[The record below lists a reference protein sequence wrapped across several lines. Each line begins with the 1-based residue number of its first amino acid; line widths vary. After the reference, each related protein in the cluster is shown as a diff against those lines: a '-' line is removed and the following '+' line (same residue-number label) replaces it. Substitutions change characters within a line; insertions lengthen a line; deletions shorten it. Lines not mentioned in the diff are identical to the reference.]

1 MSAKKKQNTEIRDT
15 YENRDRI
22 HLVMVGLTVL
32 FIILSVGILVCIGHI
47 QATYNVDKRVIN
59 LFRPRPDRYV
69 EEPRR
74 GRILAEDGRPL
85 AITAPKY
92 DIYMDCTVRKTE
104 FKEID
109 LKEAR
114 RIQRL
119 KEQGKDAPQPEKKG
133 EAAEKLWRAKAD
145 TLSRELARLFP
156 AKPASQYYSEIT
168 NGRENGKKHIL
179 IQKNVDHGTLNVLK
193 TLPLFR
199 EGPYKGGII
208 AEKHDERIY
217 PYDTLARRVIGYVR
231 EQNRKGVEG
240 AFDYVL
246 HGTEGVE
253 WRRVTDDR
261 KYIRDFDSTTVKAVD
276 GCDVRTTLNVDFQE
290 IADRALRRQIADD
303 PQIRAGIAVLMEVET
318 GAIRAMVN
326 LSRDTIPG
334 SKLWERDNLVLKE
347 VGEQGSVMKTVTL
360 LSLVEDGH
368 VKNLE
373 ETIPTNH
380 GVVPGY
386 NQDVHILEYEHNTGR
401 REITVKHGFEISS
414 NYVFTY
420 LPEKY
425 YGNNPQEFFD
435 HIYAYR
441 LGEKFDF
448 DLDGLGT
455 PVVNRPGTKGW
466 SRTTLGTTAYGYGM
480 SVTPLHVVTF
490 YNAIANKGR
499 MMKPYV
505 VESVEKD
512 GKVITAFGPSVL
524 NTICTPATA
533 DTVTRALRSV
543 VNDGTARVRLKGAV
557 LPVAGKTGTAQV
569 VLTPDERKGSS
580 DPYHDPWGRK
590 KNQGTFVGF
599 FPAGPGDTPK
609 YTILVTV
616 YSYLSGASFYGGTK
630 PAQAV
635 RDIVDEIHA
644 IDDTWSN
651 SISTTGSL
659 PTMAA
664 RNAAMED
671 GKTPDLKGFA
681 LMDALYAV
689 ENAGYKCVYEGTGH
703 VKEQTP
709 AAGAAIKK
717 GGTIRL
723 TLK

>member
-1 MSAKKKQNTEIRDT
+1 MSAKKKQKTEIRDT
-15 YENRDRI
+15 FENRDRI
-22 HLVMVGLTVL
+22 HLVMVGLTTL

-47 QATYNVDKRVIN
+47 QATYSVDRKVIN
-59 LFRPRPDRYV
+59 LFRPRPDKYV
-69 EEPRR
+69 EEPKR

-85 AITAPKY
+85 AITAPQY
-92 DIYMDCTVRKTE
+92 DIYMDCTVRKSE
-104 FKEID
+104 FEEID
-109 LKEAR
+109 RKEAR
-114 RIQRL
+114 RIERL
-119 KEQGKDAPQPEKKG
+119 KKEGKEAPAPQYKG
-133 EAAEKLWRAKAD
+133 AAAEKAWQAKAD
-145 TLSRELARLFP
+145 SLARELARLFP
-156 AKPASQYYSEIT
+156 AKSASQYLGDIL
-168 NGRENGKKHIL
+168 NGRENGKKHVL
-179 IQKNVDHGTLNVLK
+179 IRKNVDHATLNILK

-199 EGPYKGGII
+199 EGAYKGGLI
-208 AEKHDERIY
+208 AEEHDERIY
-217 PYDTLARRVIGYVR
+217 PYDTLARRVIGYVK
-231 EQNRKGVEG
+231 EQNRIGIEG
-240 AFDYVL
+240 TYDYEL

-276 GCDVRTTLNVDFQE
+276 GNDVRTTLNIDFQD

-368 VKNLE
+368 VHNLE

-380 GVVPGY
+380 GAVPGY
-386 NQDVHILEYEHNTGR
+386 NQDVHILDYERQTGR
-401 REITVKHGFEISS
+401 SEITVKHGFEISS

-425 YGNNPQEFFD
+425 YGANPQEFFD

-499 MMKPYV
+499 MMKPYL

-512 GKVITAFGPSVL
+512 GKVLKEYGPSVL
-524 NTICTPATA
+524 NNICTRATA
-533 DTVTRALRSV
+533 DTVTRALKAV
-543 VNDGTARVRLKGAV
+543 VNEGTATRLKNAK
-557 LPVAGKTGTAQV
+557 LTVAGKTGTAQV
-569 VLTPDERKGSS
+569 VLTPKERKGSA

-599 FPAGPGDTPK
+599 FPAENPK

-616 YSYLSGASFYGGTK
+616 YSYLSGMSFYGGTK
-630 PAQAV
+630 PAMAV
-635 RDIVDEIHA
+635 REIVDNIYA
-644 IDDTWSN
+644 IDDTWSGR
-651 SISTTGSL
+651 ISPSGAL
-659 PTMAA
+659 PAMAA
-664 RNAAMED
+664 RSAGVEG
-671 GKTPDLKGFA
+671 GKAPDLKGFA

-703 VKEQTP
+703 VTAQTP
-709 AAGAAIKK
+709 AAGAALKK
-717 GGTIRL
+717 GDTIRL

>member
-1 MSAKKKQNTEIRDT
+1 MSAKKKTKTEIRDT

-22 HLVMVGLTVL
+22 HLVMVGLTAL
-32 FIILSVGILVCIGHI
+32 FVILSAGILVCIGHI
-47 QATYNVDKRVIN
+47 QATYSVDPKVIN
-59 LFRPRPDRYV
+59 LFRPRPDKNT
-69 EEPRR
+69 EEPKR

-85 AITAPKY
+85 AIDSPRY
-92 DIYMDCTVRKTE
+92 DIYMDCTVRKGE
-104 FKEID
+104 FAEMDRKED
-109 LKEAR
+109 R

-119 KEQGKDAPQPEKKG
+119 KDEGKEAPAPRHLGEQ
-133 EAAEKLWRAKAD
+133 AEKTWRAKAD
-145 TLSRELARLFP
+145 SLSRELARLFP
-156 AKPASQYYSEIT
+156 AKTADQYYKDII
-168 NGRENGKKHIL
+168 NGRDNGKKHVL
-179 IQKNVDHGTLNVLK
+179 IRKNVKHKDLNVLK

-199 EGPYKGGII
+199 EGPYKGGLIS
-208 AEKHDERIY
+208 EKHDERIY
-217 PYDTLARRVIGYVR
+217 PYDTLARRVIGYVK
-231 EQNRKGVEG
+231 EQNRIGIEG
-240 AFDYVL
+240 TYDYEL

-261 KYIRDFDSTTVKAVD
+261 KYIRDFDSTVTKAVD
-276 GCDVRTTLNVDFQE
+276 GRDVRTTLNIDFQD

-303 PQIRAGIAVLMEVET
+303 PQIRAGIAVLMEVES

-326 LSRDTIPG
+326 LSRDSIPG
-334 SKLWERDNLVLKE
+334 TPLWERDNLVLKE

-360 LSLVEDGH
+360 LSLVEDGY
-368 VKNLE
+368 VTSLE
-373 ETIPTNH
+373 QTIPTNH
-380 GVVPGY
+380 GAVPGY
-386 NQDVHILEYEHNTGR
+386 NQDSHIIDYERQTGR
-401 REITVKHGFEISS
+401 NEITVKHGFEISS

-425 YGNNPQEFFD
+425 YGANPQEFFD

-455 PVVNRPGTKGW
+455 PVVNRPGTRGW

-499 MMKPYV
+499 MMKPYL
-505 VESVEKD
+505 VESIEKD
-512 GKVITAFGPSVL
+512 GKVIKQYGRSVL
-524 NTICTPATA
+524 NNICTPATA
-533 DTVTRALRSV
+533 DTVTRALQAV
-543 VNDGTARVRLKGAV
+543 VNDGTAKRLKDAK

-569 VLTPDERKGSS
+569 VLKPEERKGSA
-580 DPYHDPWGRK
+580 DPYHDAWGRK

-599 FPAGPGDTPK
+599 FPADNPK

-635 RDIVDEIHA
+635 RDIVDEIYA
-644 IDDTWSN
+644 IDDTWSGR
-651 SISTTGSL
+651 IRATGSL
-659 PTMAA
+659 PRMEEREAA
-664 RNAAMED
+664 VTD
-671 GKTPDLKGFA
+671 GKAPDLKGFG

-689 ENAGYKCVYEGTGH
+689 ENAGYKCTYEGAGH
-703 VKEQTP
+703 VTAQSP
-709 AAGAAIKK
+709 APGAALKK
-717 GGTIRL
+717 GETIKL

>member
-1 MSAKKKQNTEIRDT
+1 MSAKKKQKTEIRDT
-15 YENRDRI
+15 FENRDRI
-22 HLVMVGLTVL
+22 HLVMVGLTTL
-32 FIILSVGILVCIGHI
+32 FIVLSVGILVCIGHI

-59 LFRPRPDRYV
+59 LFRPRPDKYV
-69 EEPRR
+69 EEPKR

-85 AITAPKY
+85 AITSPLY
-92 DIYMDCTVRKTE
+92 DIYMDCTVRKAE
-104 FKEID
+104 FEEMD
-109 LKEAR
+109 RKEAR

-119 KEQGKDAPQPEKKG
+119 KDDGKEAPAPNHPGTK
-133 EAAEKLWRAKAD
+133 AEKAWQAKAD
-145 TLSRELARLFP
+145 TLSRQLARLFP
-156 AKPASQYYSEIT
+156 AKSAAQYYSDILS
-168 NGRENGKKHIL
+168 GRENGKKHVL
-179 IQKNVDHGTLNVLK
+179 IRRNVSHATLKTLK
-193 TLPLFR
+193 TLPLFN
-199 EGPYKGGII
+199 EGAYKGGLI
-208 AEKHDERIY
+208 AEEHDERIY

-231 EQNRKGVEG
+231 EQGRIGIEG
-240 AFDYVL
+240 TYDYEL
-246 HGTEGVE
+246 HGTEGHE

-261 KYIRDFDSTTVKAVD
+261 KYIRDFDSTVVKAVD
-276 GCDVRTTLNVDFQE
+276 GNDVRTTLNIDFQD

-368 VKNLE
+368 VHSLE

-380 GVVPGY
+380 GAVPGY
-386 NQDVHILEYEHNTGR
+386 NQDVHILDYERLTGR
-401 REITVKHGFEISS
+401 SEITVKHGFEISS

-425 YGNNPQEFFD
+425 YGANPQEFFD

-499 MMKPYV
+499 MMKPYL
-505 VESVEKD
+505 VESIEKD
-512 GKVITAFGPSVL
+512 GKILKQYGPSVL
-524 NTICTPATA
+524 NNICTRATA
-533 DTVTRALRSV
+533 DTVTRALMAV
-543 VNDGTARVRLKGAV
+543 VNEGTATRLKTAK
-557 LPVAGKTGTAQV
+557 LTVAGKTGTAQV
-569 VLTPDERKGSS
+569 VLTPKERKGNP

-599 FPAGPGDTPK
+599 FPAENPR

-616 YSYLSGASFYGGTK
+616 YSYLSGMSFYGGTK
-630 PAQAV
+630 PALAV
-635 RDIVDEIHA
+635 REIVDNVYA
-644 IDDTWSN
+644 IDDTWSGRIP
-651 SISTTGSL
+651 STGSL
-659 PTMAA
+659 P
-664 RNAAMED
+664 RMEERQADVTD
-671 GKTPDLKGFA
+671 GKAPDLKGFG

-689 ENAGYKCVYEGTGH
+689 ENAGYKCSYEGAGH
-703 VKEQTP
+703 VTAQSP
-709 AAGAAIKK
+709 APGTTLKK
-717 GGTIRL
+717 GETIKL

>member
-1 MSAKKKQNTEIRDT
+1 MSAKKKQKTEIRDT

-22 HLVMVGLTVL
+22 HLVMVGLTTL
-32 FIILSVGILVCIGHI
+32 FIALSVGILLCIGHI
-47 QATYNVDKRVIN
+47 QATYSVDRRVIN
-59 LFRPRPDRYV
+59 LFRPRADRYV
-69 EEPRR
+69 EEPKR

-85 AITAPKY
+85 AITAPLY
-92 DIYMDCTVRKTE
+92 NIYMDCTVRKSE
-104 FKEID
+104 FEEMD
-109 LKEAR
+109 RKEAR
-114 RIQRL
+114 RIKKLQDDG
-119 KEQGKDAPQPEKKG
+119 KEAPAPQYKG
-133 EAAEKLWRAKAD
+133 AQAEKDWKAKAD
-145 TLSRELARLFP
+145 SLSRELARLFP
-156 AKPASQYYSEIT
+156 AKSADQYFDDIIS
-168 NGRENGKKHIL
+168 GRENGKKHVL
-179 IQKNVDHGTLNVLK
+179 IRRNVNHATLQVLK

-199 EGPYKGGII
+199 EGAYKGGLI
-208 AEKHDERIY
+208 AEEHDERIY

-231 EQNRKGVEG
+231 EQNRIGIEG
-240 AFDYVL
+240 TYDYEL
-246 HGTEGVE
+246 HGKEGVE

-261 KYIRDFDSTTVKAVD
+261 KYIRDFDSTTVKALD
-276 GCDVRTTLNVDFQE
+276 GNDVRTTLNIDFQD
-290 IADRALRRQIADD
+290 IADRALRGQIADD

-368 VKNLE
+368 VQSLE

-380 GVVPGY
+380 GAVPGY
-386 NQDVHILEYEHNTGR
+386 NLDSHILDYERQTGR

-425 YGNNPQEFFD
+425 YGSNPQEFFD

-512 GKVITAFGPSVL
+512 GKVIKQYGPSVL
-524 NTICTPATA
+524 NNICTRATA
-533 DTVTRALRSV
+533 DTVTRALQAV
-543 VNDGTARVRLKGAV
+543 VNDGTAKRLKGAK
-557 LPVAGKTGTAQV
+557 LSVAGKTGTAQV
-569 VLTPDERKGSS
+569 VLTQKERKGSA

-599 FPAGPGDTPK
+599 FPAESPK

-635 RDIVDEIHA
+635 REIVDEIYA
-644 IDDTWSN
+644 IDDAWSGR
-651 SISTTGSL
+651 IPTTGTL
-659 PTMAA
+659 PAMAA
-664 RNAAMED
+664 RSAQAED

-689 ENAGYKCVYEGTGH
+689 ENAGFRCVYEGTGH
-703 VKEQTP
+703 VTAQSP
-709 AAGAAIKK
+709 APGAALKK
-717 GGTIRL
+717 GETIRL

>member
-1 MSAKKKQNTEIRDT
+1 MSARKKQNSEIRDT
-15 YENRDRI
+15 FENRDRI
-22 HLVMVGLTVL
+22 HMVMVFLTVL
-32 FIILSVGILVCIGHI
+32 FIALSVGILICIGHI
-47 QATYNVDKRVIN
+47 QATYSVDRKVIN

-69 EEPRR
+69 EVPKR

-85 AITAPKY
+85 AITAPLY
-92 DIYMDCTVRKTE
+92 DIYMDCTVRKSE
-104 FKEID
+104 FEEMDNKERRRLNKLQAD
-109 LKEAR
+109 GKEVPAA
-114 RIQRL
+114 
-119 KEQGKDAPQPEKKG
+119 KYPGT
-133 EAAEKLWRAKAD
+133 AAEKAWQSKAD
-145 TLSRELARLFP
+145 SLSRELARLFP
-156 AKPASQYYSEIT
+156 AKSAGQYLSDILS
-168 NGRENGKKHIL
+168 GRENGKKHVL
-179 IQKNVDHGTLNVLK
+179 IRKNVNHATLNVLK

-199 EGPYKGGII
+199 EGAYKGGLI
-208 AEKHDERIY
+208 AEEHDERIY

-231 EQNRKGVEG
+231 ELGRIGIEG
-240 AFDYVL
+240 TYDYEL

-261 KYIRDFDSTTVKAVD
+261 KYIRDFDSTVVKAVD
-276 GCDVRTTLNVDFQE
+276 GNDVRTTLNIDFQD

-368 VKNLE
+368 VHSLE

-380 GVVPGY
+380 GAVPGY
-386 NQDVHILEYEHNTGR
+386 NQDSHILDYERQTGR
-401 REITVKHGFEISS
+401 NEITVKHGFEISS
-414 NYVFTY
+414 NYVFTW
-420 LPEKY
+420 LPERY
-425 YGNNPQEFFD
+425 YGDNPQEFFD

-455 PVVNRPGTKGW
+455 PVVNRPGTAGW

-490 YNAIANKGR
+490 YNAIANKGK
-499 MMKPYV
+499 MMKPYL
-505 VESVEKD
+505 VESIEKD
-512 GKVITAFGPSVL
+512 GKVIKQYGPSVL
-524 NTICTPATA
+524 NNICTRATA
-533 DTVTRALRSV
+533 DTVTRALMAV
-543 VNDGTARVRLKGAV
+543 VNDGTAKRLKDAK
-557 LPVAGKTGTAQV
+557 LSVAGKTGTAQI
-569 VLTPDERKGSS
+569 VLTPKERKGNL

-599 FPAGPGDTPK
+599 FPAENPK

-616 YSYLSGASFYGGTK
+616 YSYLSGMSFYGGTK
-630 PAQAV
+630 PAMAV
-635 RDIVDEIHA
+635 REIVDNIYA
-644 IDDTWSN
+644 IDDTWSGR
-651 SISTTGSL
+651 IAPTGAL
-659 PTMAA
+659 P
-664 RNAAMED
+664 RMEERQAEVTE
-671 GKTPDLKGFA
+671 GKAPDLKGFG

-689 ENAGYKCVYEGTGH
+689 ENAGLKCVYEGSGH
-703 VKEQTP
+703 VTAQSP
-709 AAGAAIKK
+709 APGTAIKK
-717 GGTIRL
+717 GGTIKL

>member
-1 MSAKKKQNTEIRDT
+1 MSAKKKNDKTEIRDT
-15 YENRDRI
+15 FENRDRI
-22 HLVMVGLTVL
+22 HMVMVGLTTL
-32 FIILSVGILVCIGHI
+32 FIILSVGILLCIGHI
-47 QATYNVDKRVIN
+47 QATYSVDRKVIN

-69 EEPRR
+69 EEPKR

-85 AITAPKY
+85 AITSPLY
-92 DIYMDCTVRKTE
+92 DIYMDCTVRKSE
-104 FKEID
+104 FEEMDRKEMRR
-109 LKEAR
+109 LERLSQEGKEVP
-114 RIQRL
+114 
-119 KEQGKDAPQPEKKG
+119 APKYLG
-133 EAAEKLWRAKAD
+133 AAAEKAWRSKAD
-145 TLSRELARLFP
+145 SLSRSLARLFP
-156 AKPASQYYSEIT
+156 AKSAEQYYSDIMT
-168 NGRENGKKHIL
+168 GRENGKKHVL
-179 IQKNVDHGTLNVLK
+179 IRKNVSHATLQTVK

-199 EGPYKGGII
+199 EGAYKGGLI
-208 AEKHDERIY
+208 AEEHDERIY

-231 EQNRKGVEG
+231 EQGRIGIEG
-240 AFDYVL
+240 TYDYEL
-246 HGTEGVE
+246 HGTEGHE

-261 KYIRDFDSTTVKAVD
+261 KYIRDFDSTVVRAVD
-276 GCDVRTTLNVDFQE
+276 GNDVRTTLNIDFQD

-368 VKNLE
+368 VHSLE

-380 GVVPGY
+380 GAVPGY
-386 NQDVHILEYEHNTGR
+386 NLDAHILDYERQTGR

-425 YGNNPQEFFD
+425 YGSNPQEFFD

-455 PVVNRPGTKGW
+455 PVVNRPGTAGW
-466 SRTTLGTTAYGYGM
+466 SRTTLGTTAYGYSM
-480 SVTPLHVVTF
+480 AVTPLHVVTF

-499 MMKPYV
+499 MMKPYL
-505 VESVEKD
+505 VESIEKD
-512 GKVITAFGPSVL
+512 GKVIKQYGPSVL
-524 NTICTPATA
+524 NNICTRATA
-533 DTVTRALRSV
+533 DTVTRALKAV
-543 VNDGTARVRLKGAV
+543 VNTGTATRLKTAK
-557 LPVAGKTGTAQV
+557 LSVAGKTGTAQV
-569 VLTPDERKGSS
+569 VLTPKERNGNP
-580 DPYHDPWGRK
+580 DPYHDSWGRK

-599 FPAGPGDTPK
+599 FPAENPR

-616 YSYLSGASFYGGTK
+616 YSYLSGMSFYGGTK
-630 PAQAV
+630 PALAV
-635 RDIVDEIHA
+635 REIVDNVYA
-644 IDDTWSN
+644 IDDAWSGR
-651 SISTTGSL
+651 IPATGTL
-659 PTMAA
+659 P
-664 RNAAMED
+664 RMEERQASVTD
-671 GKTPDLKGFA
+671 GKAPDLKGFG

-689 ENAGYKCVYEGTGH
+689 ENAGYKCTYEGAGH
-703 VKEQTP
+703 VTAQSP
-709 AAGAAIKK
+709 AAGATLKK
-717 GGTIRL
+717 GETIRL

>member
-1 MSAKKKQNTEIRDT
+1 MSAKKKQKTEIRDT
-15 YENRDRI
+15 FENRDRI
-22 HLVMVGLTVL
+22 HVVMVGLTTL
-32 FIILSVGILVCIGHI
+32 FIVLSVGILVCIGHI
-47 QATYNVDKRVIN
+47 QATYSVDQKVIN

-69 EEPRR
+69 EEPKR

-92 DIYMDCTVRKTE
+92 DIFMDCTVRKAE
-104 FKEID
+104 FEEID
-109 LKEAR
+109 RKEAR
-114 RIQRL
+114 RIEKL
-119 KEQGKDAPQPEKKG
+119 KKEGKEAPAPQYKG
-133 EAAEKLWRAKAD
+133 AAAEKAWQAKAD
-145 TLSRELARLFP
+145 SLARELARLFP
-156 AKPASQYYSEIT
+156 AKSAAQYYGDIM
-168 NGRENGKKHIL
+168 NGRENGKKHVL
-179 IQKNVDHGTLNVLK
+179 IRRNVDHATLNVLK
-193 TLPLFR
+193 TLPLYR
-199 EGPYKGGII
+199 EGAYKGGLI
-208 AEKHDERIY
+208 AEEHDERIY

-231 EQNRKGVEG
+231 EMGRIGIEG
-240 AFDYVL
+240 TYDYEL

-261 KYIRDFDSTTVKAVD
+261 KYIRDFDSTVVKAVD
-276 GCDVRTTLNVDFQE
+276 GNDVRTTLNIDFQD

-303 PQIRAGIAVLMEVET
+303 PQIRAGIAVLMEAET

-334 SKLWERDNLVLKE
+334 SPLWERDNLVLKE

-368 VKNLE
+368 VHNLE

-380 GVVPGY
+380 GAVPGY
-386 NQDVHILEYEHNTGR
+386 NQDSHILDYERQTGR
-401 REITVKHGFEISS
+401 NEITVKHGFEISS

-425 YGNNPQEFFD
+425 YGANPQEFFD

-448 DLDGLGT
+448 DLDGLGM
-455 PVVNRPGTKGW
+455 PVVNRPGTAGW

-499 MMKPYV
+499 MMKPYL
-505 VESVEKD
+505 VESIEKD
-512 GKVITAFGPSVL
+512 GKVIKQYGPSVL
-524 NTICTPATA
+524 NNICTRATA
-533 DTVTRALRSV
+533 DTVTRALMAV
-543 VNDGTARVRLKGAV
+543 VNEGTATRLRTAK
-557 LPVAGKTGTAQV
+557 LTVAGKTGTAQV
-569 VLTPDERKGSS
+569 VLTPKERKGSA
-580 DPYHDPWGRK
+580 DPYHDAWGRK

-599 FPAGPGDTPK
+599 FPAENPK

-616 YSYLSGASFYGGTK
+616 YSYLSGMSFYGGTK
-630 PAQAV
+630 PALAV
-635 RDIVDEIHA
+635 REIVDNIYA
-644 IDDTWSN
+644 IDDTWSGRITP
-651 SISTTGSL
+651 SGAL
-659 PTMAA
+659 PVMTA
-664 RNAAMED
+664 RSAETES
-671 GKTPDLKGFA
+671 GKAPDLKGFA

-703 VKEQTP
+703 VSAQTP
-709 AAGAAIKK
+709 AAGAALKK
-717 GGTIRL
+717 GETIRL